1 MPFFNRAAFV
11 AGVLSLT
18 TLIHISAFAQD
29 DLQQLKKISEER
41 KRDVVA
47 SGILDSL
54 RPPKASENRYTEDAK
69 KLSSQSL
76 LDMTDSM
83 VENGLAT
90 REQADAFVNKGDKA
104 DSTSPGD
111 RKRQLYVSFSIPDKT
126 LRNLFKSA
134 SKQNAVVFFN
144 GLEPG
149 MKSIDDMMRRVAPL
163 LKGIDNPPQVR
174 FNPYKFH
181 EYEVTTAPTIVYQK
195 DDISAIASGITD
207 FDWLIGQH
215 ERLDETKN
223 FGKYG
228 PVSPVI
234 EKNLI
239 EEIEERYNAL
249 DMGKRKREAVANFW
263 KNQKYTVLPTATED
277 STHFINPTARITKDI
292 KNARG
297 DVLAMAGEVIN
308 PLKNRSVGST
318 YIIFNPLVPE
328 QLQWLRTYLMKNKT
342 QGRTMLITS
351 EMKHKGGWSFRRK
364 LVSEFE
370 QEIFVMQEEMVN
382 RFKVTAV
389 PAVVT
394 TDLERLVLKVQQFG
408 IEE

>member
-1 MPFFNRAAFV
+1 MPFSKTSAFV
-11 AGVLSLT
+11 IWALSLIA
-18 TLIHISAFAQD
+18 LFPEAVSAQD
-29 DLQQLKKISEER
+29 DLNELKQLSEER
-41 KRDVVA
+41 KRDIVA

-83 VENGLAT
+83 VENGMAT
-90 REQADAFVNKGDKA
+90 REQADAFVNKGEKGQ
-104 DSTSPGD
+104 STSPGD
-111 RKRQLYVSFSIPDKT
+111 RNRQMYVSFSIPDNK
-126 LRNLFKSA
+126 LKSLFKVAA
-134 SKQNAVVFFN
+134 SQNAVVFFN

-163 LKGIDNPPQVR
+163 LRGQTNPPQVR

-181 EYEVTTAPTIVYQK
+181 EYEVKSAPTIVYQK
-195 DDISAIASGITD
+195 DNVSAIASGITD
-207 FDWLIGQH
+207 FDWLIRQH
-215 ERLDETKN
+215 EKLDETRD

-249 DMGKRKREAVANFW
+249 NMEKRKKKAIANFW
-263 KNQKYTVLPTATED
+263 KNQDYTVLPTAKKD
-277 STHFINPTARITKDI
+277 STHYINPTAKVTKDI
-292 KNARG
+292 KNPRG

-308 PLKNRSVGST
+308 PLKGRTVGST

-328 QLQWLRTYLMKNKT
+328 QLQWLKSYLKSNKRE
-342 QGRTMLITS
+342 GRTMLIAS
-351 EMKHKGGWSFRRK
+351 EMKKQGGWEFRK
-364 LVSEFE
+364 SLVKEFQ
-370 QEIFVMQEEMVN
+370 QEIFMMQEEMVN
-382 RFKVTAV
+382 RFKVNAV

>member
-11 AGVLSLT
+11 AWGLSLT
-18 TLIHISAFAQD
+18 TLIQIPAFAQD
-29 DLQQLKKISEER
+29 DMQQLKKISEER
-41 KRDVVA
+41 KREIVA

-69 KLSSQSL
+69 KLSSKSL

-83 VENGLAT
+83 VENGMAT
-90 REQADAFVNKGDKA
+90 REQADAFVNKGKKGA
-104 DSTSPGD
+104 SASPGD
-111 RKRQLYVSFSIPDKT
+111 RNRQLYVSFSIPDNRLKE
-126 LRNLFKSA
+126 LFKSA
-134 SKQNAVVFFN
+134 ARQDAVVFFN

-149 MKSIDDMMRRVAPL
+149 MTSIDDMMKRVAPL
-163 LKGIDNPPQVR
+163 LNGQENPPQVR

-181 EYEVTTAPTIVYQK
+181 EYEVTSVPTIVYQK
-195 DDISAIASGITD
+195 EGVSAIASGITD

-215 ERLDETKN
+215 ERLDKTKN

-228 PVSPVI
+228 PVTAVI

-249 DMGKRKREAVANFW
+249 NMEERKREAVANFW
-263 KNQKYTVLPTATED
+263 KNQEYTVLPTATED
-277 STHFINPTARITKDI
+277 STHYINPTVKVTKDI

-308 PLKNRSVGST
+308 PLKNQSFGST

-328 QLQWLRTYLMKNKT
+328 QLHWLKDYLKDTNQK
-342 QGRTMLITS
+342 GRKMLIAT
-351 EMKHKGGWSFRRK
+351 EIKQEGGWEFRRN
-364 LVSEFE
+364 LVREFD
-370 QEIFVMQEEMVN
+370 QEIFMMQEEMVN

-394 TDLERLVLKVQQFG
+394 TDLKRLVLKVQQFG
-408 IEE
+408 VEE